1 MLDQDK
7 LSSIRVFIDIRW
19 RCHGQFSVLQ
29 ELQSSARCDDVQQ
42 AREAEAA
49 EAAATAAD
57 DARAEA
63 MAAKATLAVE
73 RQLAA
78 ALAAHEGLQESGV
91 RQSAQ
96 LREVQQLLQTAEGAA
111 REAERALAASEAQNA
126 ELQQQEASGAGDLLL
141 QQCKLLP
148 RRPSSHVCMQVP
160 MP

>member
-1 MLDQDK
+1 MLDLDK
-7 LSSIRVFIDIRW
+7 LSSIRVFIDIRR

-29 ELQSSARCDDVQQ
+29 ELQSSARCDDGQ

-78 ALAAHEGLQESGV
+78 ALAAHEGLQENGV

-111 REAERALAASEAQNA
+111 RKAERALAASEAQNA